1 MNNEQ
6 LEQTTGDTLFILANT
21 CPEYSYIEAGICV
34 TDSIMQ
40 HWGQTAE
47 TFLRLYTI
55 EIGGEYAQ
63 LRADL
68 RDHLGT
74 LVGTKRA
81 DKAMS
86 HVADHIDSWE

>member
-6 LEQTTGDTLFILANT
+6 LEQITADTLFILANT

-47 TFLRLYTI
+47 TFLRLYRI
-55 EIGGEYAQ
+55 EIGGEYAE

-68 RDHLGT
+68 RDHLATLIGT
-74 LVGTKRA
+74 ARA
-81 DKAMS
+81 NKAMT
-86 HVADHIDSWE
+86 HVADHIDSLD

>member
-6 LEQTTGDTLFILANT
+6 LDQITGDTLFILANT
-21 CPEYSYIEAGICV
+21 CPEYSYIEAGVCV
-34 TDSIMQ
+34 TDSILQ

-47 TFLRLYTI
+47 TFLRLYGI
-55 EIGGEYAQ
+55 EIGGEYAE
-63 LRADL
+63 LRTDL
-68 RDHLGT
+68 RNHLAT

-86 HVADHIDSWE
+86 QVADHIDSLD